1 MALIHMNC
9 PGCGAALRA
18 REHDYICE
26 YCGSIVLRLPEKDGT
41 VGATGLT
48 ADAFRR
54 RLQESSRIFTVRM
67 EQPPESDIDAKIL
80 AGKLER
86 AESSLREGK
95 AYAAGE
101 LLRGVPDTVF
111 RAARLRF
118 LAETGAR
125 DETELSH
132 YAGDITILRHY
143 AEMMAAADSG
153 TRETYGY
160 IAELCRQNVQIQ
172 ESIRKGHELLH
183 LGQTEAALEYA
194 EQTVE
199 RYGMYAR
206 AWELLIAARCCA
218 SESYNPYA
226 DLPYMEACPDAELTV
241 TGGERDAYG
250 VPRRIA
256 QGIAERCGRIR
267 RKEQERSEWLHRYLI
282 RPLAVAVGIGILIL
296 FWFWVGSCME

>member
-95 AYAAGE
+95 AHAAEE

-172 ESIRKGHELLH
+172 ESIRKGHELLQ

-241 TGGERDAYG
+241 MQYLWENGRVMAT
-250 VPRRIA
+250 RIA
-256 QGIAERCGRIR
+256 EDLMAQYGWKNTGVGKSTYKKMGSEKPSPAPL
-267 RKEQERSEWLHRYLI
+267 QE
-282 RPLAVAVGIGILIL
+282 GQDK
-296 FWFWVGSCME
+296 GSVRQRQTLG